1 MALDN
6 KVISG
11 ILGQFGALVLA
22 CIVLFW
28 VSEQYKATLD
38 LMMQRCEEDRELY
51 HEQMT
56 LLSEK
61 LDAIHIE
68 LKTQRDN

>member
-1 MALDN
+1 MMDN
-6 KVISG
+6 KLLQAVI
-11 ILGQFGALVLA
+11 GQFGALVLA
-22 CIVLFW
+22 CVVLWW
-28 VSEQYKATLD
+28 VSDQYKMTLD
-38 LMMQRCEEDRELY
+38 LMMARCEEDRQLY

-68 LKTQRDN
+68 LKTQNR